1 MRERLKQLTAVS
13 VLLLVAGGSL
23 VACGDKDGAKAD
35 GVGESAGGTL
45 TKANF
50 FDEITAAQAKAAT
63 SHVVM
68 SVDVAGQAI
77 KADGDLKVGET
88 PKDTAMAMSMQ
99 TGQAGLASIEM
110 RLVDQVF
117 YLNFGPM
124 TSNKFAKVDLT
135 DQSNPIGK
143 QYSEIVGSLDPSQQL
158 KDFEGA
164 VSSFKQKGKTLTLD
178 GVKAQPYVIG
188 IDTSKIPSAEQASGA
203 MPKKLDVHDVRRP
216 RQPAAA
222 CPHRAPRHPGRRQLQ
237 DVHQLLQVGR
247 EGLDRRAQGVRD
259 HRQGL
264 LQPARQP
271 HPRRPDPSIWRAA
284 SIARSST

>member
-135 DQSNPIGK
+135 DPSNPIGK

-203 MPKKLDVHDVRRP
+203 MPKKLTYTMY
-216 RQPAAA
+216 
-222 CPHRAPRHPGRRQLQ
+222 
-237 DVHQLLQVGR
+237 VGPDN
-247 EGLDRRAQGVRD
+247 L
-259 HRQGL
+259 
-264 LQPARQP
+264 
-271 HPRRPDPSIWRAA
+271 PRRVLTELPAIPGAGSSKMSINYSKWGEKVSIVEPKA
-284 SIARSST
+284 SEITDKDFFSQLGSPTPEA